1 MRRTRVAAVVPAYNE
16 GATLGDVLGVLSSI
30 PSVNE
35 VLVVSDGSTDETVA
49 IARRAGVKTLHL
61 TQNQGKATAMA
72 LGVAHTAAE
81 LVIFVDAD
89 ILNLSAAMLE
99 QLIAPVASGRSAM
112 NIGARSRGAVLD
124 WIYRRCG
131 PKLSGIRCLR
141 REVLEAIPEQFL
153 DGFCIETAL
162 NWSCGRLGLPA
173 TTVFLHGLKHLV
185 KEKKRGWLAGIGSRI
200 RMFAAV
206 LGAFLRLR
214 LTQPTLRRQTAP
226 RTPRP
231 ELEVIVY

>member
-99 QLIAPVASGRSAM
+99 QLIAPVMSGRSAM

-185 KEKKRGWLAGIGSRI
+185 KEKKRGWLAGIGARI